1 MGLIGDFNSE
11 IRKCLLW
18 ALKFELDPLIRTEA
32 CHTIILLIKNTTIDN
47 EIIDILQE
55 RHLIEEEKIVK
66 K

>member
-1 MGLIGDFNSE
+1 MGLIGDYNSE

-18 ALKFELDPLIRTEA
+18 ALQFELDPLIRTEA
-32 CHTIILLIKNTTIDN
+32 CHTIILLTKNATIDN

-55 RHLIEEEKIVK
+55 RHLIEEETIVK